1 MKRIILDVD
10 TGIDD
15 ALAIIYAMK
24 AKDIHIKGITTGF
37 GNVEAHLATEN
48 TLKVLELVDPNH
60 SIPVYQGA
68 EKPLIRSMFPPVT
81 HIHGENGLGEAELAA
96 PTIKAQ
102 EKHAVDF
109 IIETI
114 KENPGEITL
123 VFVGR
128 QTNLALAI
136 AKEPTIVEQVKEVIF
151 MGGAV
156 SVHGNAGPF
165 TEGNISG
172 DPEAAKNVFEAGF
185 PLTMVGLDV
194 TYDAGFTSDHLTI
207 LSDKLHV
214 SGQEK
219 LEAFIR
225 TIVEFG
231 IRSSENLNE
240 GSHRLLHDPLAIG
253 VLRKPGLVELKNL
266 KVNVETKGELTDG
279 MTVAEFRPSQIGK
292 NENIQVCFNLDK
304 DAFITDFIE
313 TIASK

>member
-1 MKRIILDVD
+1 M
-10 TGIDD
+10 
-15 ALAIIYAMK
+15 
-24 AKDIHIKGITTGF
+24 
-37 GNVEAHLATEN
+37 
-48 TLKVLELVDPNH
+48 
-60 SIPVYQGA
+60 
-68 EKPLIRSMFPPVT
+68 
-81 HIHGENGLGEAELAA
+81 
-96 PTIKAQ
+96 
-102 EKHAVDF
+102 
-109 IIETI
+109 
-114 KENPGEITL
+114 
-123 VFVGR
+123 
-128 QTNLALAI
+128 
-136 AKEPTIVEQVKEVIF
+136 
-151 MGGAV
+151 
-156 SVHGNAGPF
+156 
-165 TEGNISG
+165 
-172 DPEAAKNVFEAGF
+172 
-185 PLTMVGLDV
+185 
-194 TYDAGFTSDHLTI
+194 
-207 LSDKLHV
+207 